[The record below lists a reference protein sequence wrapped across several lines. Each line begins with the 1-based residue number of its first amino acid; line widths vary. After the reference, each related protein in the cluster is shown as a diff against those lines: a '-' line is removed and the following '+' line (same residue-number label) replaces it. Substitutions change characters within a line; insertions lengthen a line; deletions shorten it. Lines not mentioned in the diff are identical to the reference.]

1 MLSFLHIIFTSIE
14 MNTIQLL
21 KLLSGFIPLMGAKW
35 GGAQVPVYVRGG
47 QRTSKENQF
56 ALNVNNAGS
65 KMELRLSAL
74 SHFSSL

>member
-1 MLSFLHIIFTSIE
+1 

-21 KLLSGFIPLMGAKW
+21 KLLSDFIYLVGAKW

-56 ALNVNNAGS
+56 VLNVNNAGS
-65 KMELRLSAL
+65 KKELRLSAL